1 MYNVTY
7 VKSFDYKYKRNSIKL
22 NRYKKRNQKQ
32 ELLDIFIANVFI
44 CGV

>member
-7 VKSFDYKYKRNSIKL
+7 VKSFDEKYNRNSIKL
-22 NRYKKRNQKQ
+22 NRYKNNRKN
-32 ELLDIFIANVFI
+32 ELLDMFIANMFI